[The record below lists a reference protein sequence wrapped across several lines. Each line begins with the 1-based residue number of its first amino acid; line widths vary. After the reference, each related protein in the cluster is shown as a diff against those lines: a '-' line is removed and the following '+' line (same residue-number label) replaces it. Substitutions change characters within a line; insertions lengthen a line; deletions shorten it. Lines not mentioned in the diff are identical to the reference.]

1 MASRTADARFD
12 ASHVEL
18 FGAQVPTAA
27 LALLLD
33 LERRECCVQLHHASG
48 GITVW
53 PPDSL
58 TNDELA
64 LGHLYR
70 GHLAHLLRHAGPCTC
85 PRCRLEAGVEVTADE
100 RARLDARLAA
110 AGLVEVGAPAE
121 AAPGAQAPVPVPAVG
136 DLGPLWD
143 SPEAVKKT

>member
-1 MASRTADARFD
+1 MTTKLPVVDGY
-12 ASHVEL
+12 VEL
-18 FGAQVPTAA
+18 FGALVPVAA

-33 LERRECCVQLHHASG
+33 LERRECCVQLHATG

-58 TNDELA
+58 TSDELA

-70 GHLAHLLRHAGPCTC
+70 AHLAHLLRHAGPCTC
-85 PRCRLEAGVEVTADE
+85 PRCRLDAGAQVTADE
-100 RARLDARLAA
+100 RARLAAR
-110 AGLVEVGAPAE
+110 LVEVRAPAE

>member
-33 LERRECCVQLHHASG
+33 LERRECCLQLHHGSG

-58 TNDELA
+58 TSDELA

-85 PRCRLEAGVEVTADE
+85 PRCRLKAGADVTAAE
-100 RARLDARLAA
+100 RARLDARLDAAGAA
-110 AGLVEVGAPAE
+110 AGAP
-121 AAPGAQAPVPVPAVG
+121 APVPVPAVG
-136 DLGPLWD
+136 DLGALWD
-143 SPEAVKKT
+143 APEAVKKT

>member
-100 RARLDARLAA
+100 RARLDARLADARA
-110 AGLVEVGAPAE
+110 AAGAPAP
-121 AAPGAQAPVPVPAVG
+121 ALAPAPVVG
-136 DLGPLWD
+136 DLGALWE
-143 SPEAVKKT
+143 SPDGVKSS